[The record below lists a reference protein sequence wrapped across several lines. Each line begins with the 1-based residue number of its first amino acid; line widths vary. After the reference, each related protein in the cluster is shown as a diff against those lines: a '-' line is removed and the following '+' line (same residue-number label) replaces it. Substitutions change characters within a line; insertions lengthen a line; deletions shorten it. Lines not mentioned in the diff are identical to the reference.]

1 MGPSSGPPRPP
12 ADAAAEHERQ
22 HQEVQHEAGPGLV
35 QGQQQQPRHESEP
48 QPELHHHHHQPRQS
62 QSQSQSQSQPD
73 QLPAVDSAVV
83 ARDDDADDKLAA
95 APDASSDTPPVATHL
110 ARFEF
115 SDHGTKI
122 LMVEWYPGAAPTL
135 SGQDTTTTTTPSV
148 DVVSSDKA
156 HDGAVDRAS
165 GDDHDDNASAAPART
180 PPGPAVVDAAAWEVS
195 WAGKSTFL
203 PARDTDDEDDAR
215 RRVYF
220 MLPPDAPVPAT
231 VTVACPGRPSI
242 VLKPLPAIFPEHF
255 HVESGPRG
263 VLHTIWAKKRL
274 RELELEMEA
283 ELRANAESVGLEMAL
298 AEKQWIVDN
307 FLRAPPSSPPAS
319 SSNTTSS
326 NSAAAA
332 TSPRSPVSGRL
343 GDKLKGLR
351 LATSPAD
358 LVPSPAAN
366 TFTSPD
372 SQSHMLS
379 PLGGDI
385 AVSSFSAISRSRPT
399 GPMSLDAALSGGTAP
414 SQPDAQDAED
424 GLFALPMSPRSPDM
438 IKSPFSALGV
448 GL

>member
-12 ADAAAEHERQ
+12 AAADAEHEHRGQ
-22 HQEVQHEAGPGLV
+22 VQHDEAEPGLV
-35 QGQQQQPRHESEP
+35 QHEQQPRHEP
-48 QPELHHHHHQPRQS
+48 QPQPELELHHHHQHQHQPHQSRSRS
-62 QSQSQSQSQPD
+62 QSQSQSQSPPD

-83 ARDDDADDKLAA
+83 ARDDDDAEDKLVA

-122 LMVEWYPGAAPTL
+122 LMVEWYPGAPTL
-135 SGQDTTTTTTPSV
+135 SGQDTTASADV

-156 HDGAVDRAS
+156 GPRQSRDGAAVDSTRPS
-165 GDDHDDNASAAPART
+165 
-180 PPGPAVVDAAAWEVS
+180 VVDAAAWEVS

-203 PARDTDDEDDAR
+203 PARDTDDEDHAR

-231 VTVACPGRPSI
+231 VTVACPGRPSL

-255 HVESGPRG
+255 QAESGPRG
-263 VLHTIWAKKRL
+263 VLHTIWAKRRL

-283 ELRANAESVGLEMAL
+283 EMRANAESVGLEMAL
-298 AEKQWIVDN
+298 AEKQWIVAN
-307 FLRAPPSSPPAS
+307 FLRAPPTS
-319 SSNTTSS
+319 SSSTN
-326 NSAAAA
+326 AAAM
-332 TSPRSPVSGRL
+332 TPRSPVSGRL

-385 AVSSFSAISRSRPT
+385 AVSSFAAISRSRPT
-399 GPMSLDAALSGGTAP
+399 GPMSLDAALSGGAAP
-414 SQPDAQDAED
+414 SQPDAQDTED
-424 GLFALPMSPRSPDM
+424 DLFALPMSPRSPDM

-448 GL
+448 GI

>member
-1 MGPSSGPPRPP
+1 MDPSSGPPRPP
-12 ADAAAEHERQ
+12 AAADAADEHE
-22 HQEVQHEAGPGLV
+22 H
-35 QGQQQQPRHESEP
+35 QPRHEFEP
-48 QPELHHHHHQPRQS
+48 QPELHHHHDHRQHQPHQAQPQS
-62 QSQSQSQSQPD
+62 QTD

-83 ARDDDADDKLAA
+83 ARDDDGDDDKLAA
-95 APDASSDTPPVATHL
+95 APDTSSDTPPVATHL

-122 LMVEWYPGAAPTL
+122 LMVEWYPGAPTL
-135 SGQDTTTTTTPSV
+135 SGQDTTTPSV
-148 DVVSSDKA
+148 DDVSHDKA

-165 GDDHDDNASAAPART
+165 GEDRDDNASAAPARAPSSPVGVHDDT
-180 PPGPAVVDAAAWEVS
+180 GTSWEVS

-203 PARDTDDEDDAR
+203 PARDTDDDDDAR

-255 HVESGPRG
+255 HTESGPRG

-283 ELRANAESVGLEMAL
+283 EMRANAESVGLEMAL

-319 SSNTTSS
+319 S
-326 NSAAAA
+326 NSTAAAA
-332 TSPRSPVSGRL
+332 TSPRSPISGRL

-358 LVPSPAAN
+358 LVPNPAAN

-399 GPMSLDAALSGGTAP
+399 GPMSLDAALSGGAVP
-414 SQPDAQDAED
+414 LQPDAQDAED
-424 GLFALPMSPRSPDM
+424 DLFALPMSPRSPDM

>member
-1 MGPSSGPPRPP
+1 
-12 ADAAAEHERQ
+12 
-22 HQEVQHEAGPGLV
+22 
-35 QGQQQQPRHESEP
+35 
-48 QPELHHHHHQPRQS
+48 
-62 QSQSQSQSQPD
+62 
-73 QLPAVDSAVV
+73 
-83 ARDDDADDKLAA
+83 
-95 APDASSDTPPVATHL
+95 HL

-122 LMVEWYPGAAPTL
+122 LMVEWYPGAPTL
-135 SGQDTTTTTTPSV
+135 AGQDTTTTPSV

-156 HDGAVDRAS
+156 HDS
-165 GDDHDDNASAAPART
+165 T
-180 PPGPAVVDAAAWEVS
+180 VVDAAAWEVS

-231 VTVACPGRPSI
+231 VTIACPGRPSL

-255 HVESGPRG
+255 HAESGPRG

-283 ELRANAESVGLEMAL
+283 EMRVNPESVGLEMAL

-307 FLRAPPSSPPAS
+307 FLRAPPSPPPAS
-319 SSNTTSS
+319 N
-326 NSAAAA
+326 A
-332 TSPRSPVSGRL
+332 TAMAPRSPVSGRL

-358 LVPSPAAN
+358 LVPSPAGKHLIHTCLIHHHMTTYAIPSLRSFIAPKPAN

-385 AVSSFSAISRSRPT
+385 AVSSFSAISRTRPT
-399 GPMSLDAALSGGTAP
+399 GPMSLDAALKGDAVP

-424 GLFALPMSPRSPDM
+424 DLFALPMSPRSPDM
-438 IKSPFSALGV
+438 IKSPFSAL
-448 GL
+448 

>member
-1 MGPSSGPPRPP
+1 MDPSSGPPRPP
-12 ADAAAEHERQ
+12 AADAEHEHERQ
-22 HQEVQHEAGPGLV
+22 HEQHQL
-35 QGQQQQPRHESEP
+35 QQRPAALEP
-48 QPELHHHHHQPRQS
+48 EPAVAREPA
-62 QSQSQSQSQPD
+62 
-73 QLPAVDSAVV
+73 AVDSAVV
-83 ARDDDADDKLAA
+83 ARDDAEDKLLPA
-95 APDASSDTPPVATHL
+95 APDAALDAAPVATHL

-122 LMVEWYPGAAPTL
+122 LMVEWYPGAAAATAPTL
-135 SGQDTTTTTTPSV
+135 PGQDTNPGV
-148 DVVSSDKA
+148 DVVAKDKA
-156 HDGAVDRAS
+156 GAGGEAGPGPQSHATAAADAA
-165 GDDHDDNASAAPART
+165 DNALAAAARV
-180 PPGPAVVDAAAWEVS
+180 PSSPVVDAAVWEVS
-195 WAGKSTFL
+195 WTGKSTFL
-203 PARDTDDEDDAR
+203 PARDTDENDAR

-220 MLPPDAPVPAT
+220 MLPPEAPVPAT
-231 VTVACPGRPSI
+231 VTIARPGRPSLI
-242 VLKPLPAIFPEHF
+242 LKPLPAIFPEHF
-255 HVESGPRG
+255 QAESGPRG

-283 ELRANAESVGLEMAL
+283 EMRANAESVGLEMAL

-307 FLRAPPSSPPAS
+307 FLRAPPAPAPI
-319 SSNTTSS
+319 T
-326 NSAAAA
+326 
-332 TSPRSPVSGRL
+332 PRSPVSGRL

-358 LVPSPAAN
+358 LVPGPAAN

-399 GPMSLDAALSGGTAP
+399 GPMSLDAALKGTAAP
-414 SQPDAQDAED
+414 LQPELQDTED
-424 GLFALPMSPRSPDM
+424 DLFALPMSPRSPDM

>member
-1 MGPSSGPPRPP
+1 MDPSSGPPRPP
-12 ADAAAEHERQ
+12 AADAEHKHELEQHDAEPDLGLERDQ
-22 HQEVQHEAGPGLV
+22 QEQEQREPEHQA
-35 QGQQQQPRHESEP
+35 QQQQ
-48 QPELHHHHHQPRQS
+48 QHQPH
-62 QSQSQSQSQPD
+62 PD
-73 QLPAVDSAVV
+73 RLAAVSPAAVDSAVV
-83 ARDDDADDKLAA
+83 ARDDAEDKLLT
-95 APDASSDTPPVATHL
+95 APDASSDTAPVATHL

-122 LMVEWYPGAAPTL
+122 LMVEWYPGAAAAPTL
-135 SGQDTTTTTTPSV
+135 SGQDTTNASV

-156 HDGAVDRAS
+156 GPQSHDIHA
-165 GDDHDDNASAAPART
+165 DDALAAPARV
-180 PPGPAVVDAAAWEVS
+180 PSSPVVDAAVWEVS
-195 WAGKSTFL
+195 WTGKSTFL
-203 PARDTDDEDDAR
+203 PARDTDEDDAR

-231 VTVACPGRPSI
+231 VTIARPGRPSLI
-242 VLKPLPAIFPEHF
+242 LKPLPAIFPEHF
-255 HVESGPRG
+255 QAESGPRG

-283 ELRANAESVGLEMAL
+283 EMRTNAESVGLEMAL

-307 FLRAPPSSPPAS
+307 FLRTPPSPTP
-319 SSNTTSS
+319 TTM
-326 NSAAAA
+326 
-332 TSPRSPVSGRL
+332 SPRSPVTGRL

-385 AVSSFSAISRSRPT
+385 AVSSFAAISRSRPT
-399 GPMSLDAALSGGTAP
+399 GPMSLDAALQGNAAP
-414 SQPDAQDAED
+414 LQQPDGHDAED
-424 GLFALPMSPRSPDM
+424 DLFAMPMSPRSPDM
-438 IKSPFSALGV
+438 VKSPFSALGV
-448 GL
+448 GLGL

>member
-1 MGPSSGPPRPP
+1 MDPSSGPPRPP
-12 ADAAAEHERQ
+12 AADAEHEHQLKHDAEPELGLERHQQQ
-22 HQEVQHEAGPGLV
+22 HDESEHQDQ
-35 QGQQQQPRHESEP
+35 QQQQQQPH
-48 QPELHHHHHQPRQS
+48 
-62 QSQSQSQSQPD
+62 PD
-73 QLPAVDSAVV
+73 GLAVTSPAAVDSAVV
-83 ARDDDADDKLAA
+83 ARDDAEDKLLT
-95 APDASSDTPPVATHL
+95 APDASSDAAPVATHL

-122 LMVEWYPGAAPTL
+122 LMVEWYPGAAAAPTL
-135 SGQDTTTTTTPSV
+135 SGQDTTNASV
-148 DVVSSDKA
+148 DVASSDKVGPQS
-156 HDGAVDRAS
+156 HDSHA
-165 GDDHDDNASAAPART
+165 GDALAAPARV
-180 PPGPAVVDAAAWEVS
+180 PSSPVVDAAVWEVS
-195 WAGKSTFL
+195 WTGKSTFL
-203 PARDTDDEDDAR
+203 PARDTDEDDAR

-231 VTVACPGRPSI
+231 VTIARPGRPSLI
-242 VLKPLPAIFPEHF
+242 LKPLPAIFPEHF
-255 HVESGPRG
+255 QAESGPRG

-283 ELRANAESVGLEMAL
+283 EMRANAESVGLEMAL

-307 FLRAPPSSPPAS
+307 FLRAAPSPVP
-319 SSNTTSS
+319 TT
-326 NSAAAA
+326 
-332 TSPRSPVSGRL
+332 TMTPRSPVTGRL

-366 TFTSPD
+366 TFTSPE

-399 GPMSLDAALSGGTAP
+399 GPMSLDAALRGNAAP
-414 SQPDAQDAED
+414 PQQPDGQDAED
-424 GLFALPMSPRSPDM
+424 DLFALPMSPRSPDM

-448 GL
+448 GLGL

>member
-1 MGPSSGPPRPP
+1 MDPSSGPLGPSIA
-12 ADAAAEHERQ
+12 ADAELELERDHHSQKELAHDNHEQQQYQHQEGLQPAAAEPT
-22 HQEVQHEAGPGLV
+22 V
-35 QGQQQQPRHESEP
+35 EP
-48 QPELHHHHHQPRQS
+48 ALEPATPA
-62 QSQSQSQSQPD
+62 
-73 QLPAVDSAVV
+73 AVDSAVV
-83 ARDDDADDKLAA
+83 ARDDAEDKLLTP
-95 APDASSDTPPVATHL
+95 PDAATLDTAPVATHL

-115 SDHGTKI
+115 SDRGTKI
-122 LMVEWYPGAAPTL
+122 LMVEWYPGAGANSL
-135 SGQDTTTTTTPSV
+135 SSQDTNSATGA
-148 DVVSSDKA
+148 VSSDKTSA
-156 HDGAVDRAS
+156 GGAAAAA
-165 GDDHDDNASAAPART
+165 DNASATPAHV
-180 PPGPAVVDAAAWEVS
+180 PASPVVDAAVWEVS
-195 WAGKSTFL
+195 WPGKSTFL
-203 PARDTDDEDDAR
+203 PARDTDENDAR

-220 MLPPDAPVPAT
+220 MLPPEAPVPAT
-231 VTVACPGRPSI
+231 VTIARPGRASL

-255 HVESGPRG
+255 QAESGPRG

-283 ELRANAESVGLEMAL
+283 EMRANAESVGLEMAL

-307 FLRAPPSSPPAS
+307 FLRAPAAPAP
-319 SSNTTSS
+319 
-326 NSAAAA
+326 

-385 AVSSFSAISRSRPT
+385 AVSSFSAISRSHPS
-399 GPMSLDAALSGGTAP
+399 GPMSLDAALSGDAAP
-414 SQPDAQDAED
+414 LQPGSHDAED
-424 GLFALPMSPRSPDM
+424 DLFALPMSPRSPDM

>member
-1 MGPSSGPPRPP
+1 
-12 ADAAAEHERQ
+12 
-22 HQEVQHEAGPGLV
+22 
-35 QGQQQQPRHESEP
+35 
-48 QPELHHHHHQPRQS
+48 
-62 QSQSQSQSQPD
+62 
-73 QLPAVDSAVV
+73 
-83 ARDDDADDKLAA
+83 
-95 APDASSDTPPVATHL
+95 
-110 ARFEF
+110 
-115 SDHGTKI
+115 
-122 LMVEWYPGAAPTL
+122 MVEWYPGAAPTL
-135 SGQDTTTTTTPSV
+135 SGQDTTTTTPSV

-156 HDGAVDRAS
+156 HGGAVNRAS
-165 GDDHDDNASAAPART
+165 GDDHDDNASAAPARA

-231 VTVACPGRPSI
+231 VTVSCPGRPSI

-326 NSAAAA
+326 SNSAAAA

-358 LVPSPAAN
+358 LVPSPAGKPSDYSSHPTPIMPIPLLIALRLASPAQSRTN
-366 TFTSPD
+366 TMSCPETSKHLH
-372 SQSHMLS
+372 QSRQPVPH
-379 PLGGDI
+379 
-385 AVSSFSAISRSRPT
+385 AVPPWR
-399 GPMSLDAALSGGTAP
+399 
-414 SQPDAQDAED
+414 
-424 GLFALPMSPRSPDM
+424 
-438 IKSPFSALGV
+438 
-448 GL
+448 

>member
-1 MGPSSGPPRPP
+1 MDPSSGPLGPSIA
-12 ADAAAEHERQ
+12 ADAELELERDHHSQKELAHDNHEQQQEQ
-22 HQEVQHEAGPGLV
+22 HQEGL
-35 QGQQQQPRHESEP
+35 QPAAIEP
-48 QPELHHHHHQPRQS
+48 TVEPALEPAT
-62 QSQSQSQSQPD
+62 PA
-73 QLPAVDSAVV
+73 AVDSAVV
-83 ARDDDADDKLAA
+83 ARDDAEDKLLTP
-95 APDASSDTPPVATHL
+95 PDAATLDTAPVATHL

-115 SDHGTKI
+115 SDRGTKI
-122 LMVEWYPGAAPTL
+122 LMVEWYPGAGANGL
-135 SGQDTTTTTTPSV
+135 SNQDTNSAAGA
-148 DVVSSDKA
+148 VSSDKTSA
-156 HDGAVDRAS
+156 AGAAA
-165 GDDHDDNASAAPART
+165 DNASATPARV
-180 PPGPAVVDAAAWEVS
+180 PASPVVDAAVWEVS
-195 WAGKSTFL
+195 WPGKSTFL
-203 PARDTDDEDDAR
+203 PARDTDENDAR

-220 MLPPDAPVPAT
+220 MLPPEASVPAT
-231 VTVACPGRPSI
+231 VTIARPGRPSL

-255 HVESGPRG
+255 HAESGPRG

-283 ELRANAESVGLEMAL
+283 EMRANAESVGLEMAL

-307 FLRAPPSSPPAS
+307 FLRAPTAPAP
-319 SSNTTSS
+319 
-326 NSAAAA
+326 

-385 AVSSFSAISRSRPT
+385 AVSSFSAISRSHPS
-399 GPMSLDAALSGGTAP
+399 GPMSLDAALSGDAAP
-414 SQPDAQDAED
+414 LQPGSHDAED
-424 GLFALPMSPRSPDM
+424 DLFALPMSPRSPDM

>member
-1 MGPSSGPPRPP
+1 MDPSSGPPRPP
-12 ADAAAEHERQ
+12 ADAAEHERQ
-22 HQEVQHEAGPGLV
+22 HQEVQREAGPGLA
-35 QGQQQQPRHESEP
+35 QQQQQQQPRHDAEP
-48 QPELHHHHHQPRQS
+48 QPELHHHHHHQPR

-83 ARDDDADDKLAA
+83 ARDDDAEDKLAA
-95 APDASSDTPPVATHL
+95 APDASSDTPPVAAHL

-122 LMVEWYPGAAPTL
+122 LMVEWYPGAPTL
-135 SGQDTTTTTTPSV
+135 SGQDTTTTPPPSV

-165 GDDHDDNASAAPART
+165 GDHDDKVSAAPARA
-180 PPGPAVVDAAAWEVS
+180 PSSPVVADAAAWEVS

-283 ELRANAESVGLEMAL
+283 EMRANAESVGLEMAL

-307 FLRAPPSSPPAS
+307 FLRAPPSPPPAS
-319 SSNTTSS
+319 SSNTSS
-326 NSAAAA
+326 SSAAAA

-366 TFTSPD
+366 TFTGPD

-385 AVSSFSAISRSRPT
+385 AVSSFSAISRSSRPT
-399 GPMSLDAALSGGTAP
+399 GPMSLDAALSGGAVP

-424 GLFALPMSPRSPDM
+424 DLFALPMSPRSPDM
-438 IKSPFSALGV
+438 VKSPFSALGV

>member
-1 MGPSSGPPRPP
+1 MDPSSGPLRPSIIAEAELDLERDRQSQKEP
-12 ADAAAEHERQ
+12 AHDKVEQHDHQ
-22 HQEVQHEAGPGLV
+22 HQEGL
-35 QGQQQQPRHESEP
+35 QSAANEP
-48 QPELHHHHHQPRQS
+48 AVGSTLEPATPA
-62 QSQSQSQSQPD
+62 
-73 QLPAVDSAVV
+73 AVDSAVV
-83 ARDDDADDKLAA
+83 ARDDAEDKLLTTPDAA
-95 APDASSDTPPVATHL
+95 ALDTAPVATHL

-115 SDHGTKI
+115 SDRGTKI
-122 LMVEWYPGAAPTL
+122 LMVEWYPGAATTTASALP
-135 SGQDTTTTTTPSV
+135 SQDTNTT
-148 DVVSSDKA
+148 
-156 HDGAVDRAS
+156 DGDAVD
-165 GDDHDDNASAAPART
+165 DASAAPSRVPSNPVANA
-180 PPGPAVVDAAAWEVS
+180 AVWEVS
-195 WAGKSTFL
+195 WPGKSTFL
-203 PARDTDDEDDAR
+203 PARDTDENDER

-220 MLPPDAPVPAT
+220 MLPPEAQVPAT
-231 VTVACPGRPSI
+231 VTIARPGRASL

-255 HVESGPRG
+255 QAESGPRG

-283 ELRANAESVGLEMAL
+283 EMRANAESVGLEMAL

-307 FLRAPPSSPPAS
+307 FLRAPAAPAP
-319 SSNTTSS
+319 
-326 NSAAAA
+326 

-385 AVSSFSAISRSRPT
+385 AVSSFAAISRSRPS
-399 GPMSLDAALSGGTAP
+399 GPISLDAALSGDTATLQ
-414 SQPDAQDAED
+414 SSSNDAED
-424 GLFALPMSPRSPDM
+424 DLFAMPMSPRSPDM
-438 IKSPFSALGV
+438 IKSPFSALGP

>member
-1 MGPSSGPPRPP
+1 MDPSSGPLGPSIA
-12 ADAAAEHERQ
+12 ADAELERERDHHSQKELAHDNHEQQQYQ
-22 HQEVQHEAGPGLV
+22 HQEGL
-35 QGQQQQPRHESEP
+35 PPAATEP
-48 QPELHHHHHQPRQS
+48 TVEPALEPAT
-62 QSQSQSQSQPD
+62 PA
-73 QLPAVDSAVV
+73 AVDSAVV
-83 ARDDDADDKLAA
+83 ARDDAEDKLLTPPDAA
-95 APDASSDTPPVATHL
+95 ASDTAPVATHL

-115 SDHGTKI
+115 SDRGTKI
-122 LMVEWYPGAAPTL
+122 LMVEWYPGAGANSL
-135 SGQDTTTTTTPSV
+135 SSQDTNS
-148 DVVSSDKA
+148 A
-156 HDGAVDRAS
+156 AGAVSNDKTSAD
-165 GDDHDDNASAAPART
+165 GGAAADNASATPARV
-180 PPGPAVVDAAAWEVS
+180 PASPVVDAAVWEVS
-195 WAGKSTFL
+195 WPGKSTFL
-203 PARDTDDEDDAR
+203 PARDTDENDAR

-220 MLPPDAPVPAT
+220 MLPPEAPVPAT
-231 VTVACPGRPSI
+231 VTVARPGRASL

-255 HVESGPRG
+255 QAESGPRG

-283 ELRANAESVGLEMAL
+283 EMRANAESVGLEMAL

-307 FLRAPPSSPPAS
+307 FLRAPTTPAP
-319 SSNTTSS
+319 
-326 NSAAAA
+326 

-366 TFTSPD
+366 TFTSPG

-385 AVSSFSAISRSRPT
+385 AVSSFSAISRSHPS
-399 GPMSLDAALSGGTAP
+399 GPMSLDAALSGDAAP
-414 SQPDAQDAED
+414 LQPGSHDAED
-424 GLFALPMSPRSPDM
+424 DLFALPMSPRSPDM